1 MSILIAFM
9 WVLLAASAIEII
21 YGAVKR
27 SGFLVTIG
35 IVVAVMCA
43 LGLYLAICCADS
55 IYLTGSGQLI

>member
-43 LGLYLAICCADS
+43 LGLYLAICCSDS